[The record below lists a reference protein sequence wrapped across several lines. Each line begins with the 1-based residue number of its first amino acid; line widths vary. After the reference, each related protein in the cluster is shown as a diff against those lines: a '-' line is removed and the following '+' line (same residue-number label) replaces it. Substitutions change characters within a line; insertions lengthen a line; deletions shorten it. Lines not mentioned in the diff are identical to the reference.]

1 MTILAKLK
9 DLVNVNI
16 NRDVIQIQGADIP
29 IKFTMETFAH
39 IGDNYE
45 GGYTKF
51 EKDMNKMLS
60 AKNTE
65 LIGGN
70 ITIMRLLVYGMVR
83 SGGTECTLEELEDS
97 IVVNELVSVYQKAL
111 SIFTGQNFQ
120 SKDMKRIKSGKK

>member
-1 MTILAKLK
+1 MAKLK

-120 SKDMKRIKSGKK
+120 GKDMKRIKSGKK

>member
-1 MTILAKLK
+1 MAKLK

>member
-1 MTILAKLK
+1 MAKLK

-16 NRDVIQIQGADIP
+16 NSDVIQIQGVDIP

-111 SIFTGQNFQ
+111 SIFAGQNFQ
-120 SKDMKRIKSGKK
+120 SEDMKRIKSGKK

>member
-16 NRDVIQIQGADIP
+16 NSDVIQIQGVDIP

-39 IGDNYE
+39 IGDNYK

-60 AKNTE
+60 SKNTK

-70 ITIMRLLVYGMVR
+70 VTIMRLLVYGMVR
-83 SGGTECTLEELEDS
+83 SGGTECTLEELENS
-97 IVVNELVSVYQKAL
+97 IAINELVSVYQKAL
-111 SIFTGQNFQ
+111 SIFAGQNFQ
-120 SKDMKRIKSGKK
+120 SEDMKRIKSGKK